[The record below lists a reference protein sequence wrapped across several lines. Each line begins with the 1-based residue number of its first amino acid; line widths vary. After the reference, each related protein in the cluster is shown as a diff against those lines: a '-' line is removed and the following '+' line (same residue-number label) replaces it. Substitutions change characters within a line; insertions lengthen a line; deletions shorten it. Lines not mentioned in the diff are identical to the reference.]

1 MVSLA
6 QRMQI
11 APNLLLITVEL
22 MALLAL
28 TTIGYGLL
36 RGRLIPVRSLENL
49 PKIGSRISFLWV
61 MTLFFLL
68 ALFVSPKIMV
78 LYIWFIAFLA
88 LKEFFSMTPSRR
100 ADRRVLFVAY
110 LSLPIQFILILLGWR
125 QAFTA
130 FVPIWVFLVLPMVMV
145 IIGETKGFL
154 RAWSTIGWGIITTV
168 YSLGFLAYLLM
179 LPAESYGP
187 VGGNG
192 LFLFLL
198 AMAQLDHTTQYL
210 FGRLFPSSR
219 LSLKVSQTRNWA
231 SLLGSILVSIPVAW
245 YLAPRLTP
253 FGGLPGVGMG
263 ILIAIGAFIGYIIV
277 SAIKHDLQIRDRG
290 SMTPGQGGVLNR
302 IDTFVYTAPLFYYLT
317 LQYYVYLERIEFVAQ
332 LWRH

>member
-1 MVSLA
+1 MGNLA
-6 QRMQI
+6 QQLELS
-11 APNLLLITVEL
+11 PDLLLITGALVL
-22 MALLAL
+22 LLAL

-36 RGRLIPVRSLENL
+36 RQRLLPVRSLANL
-49 PKIGSRISFLWV
+49 PKIGSRIAFLWV
-61 MTLFFLL
+61 MTIAYLL
-68 ALFVSPKIMV
+68 ALLISPKILI

-145 IIGETKGFL
+145 IMGETRGFL

-168 YSLGFLAYLLM
+168 YSLGFLAYLLV
-179 LPAESYGP
+179 LPATPSQP
-187 VGGNG
+187 AGGLG

-198 AMAQLDHTTQYL
+198 ALAQLNHTTQYA
-210 FGRLFPSSR
+210 FGRRFPNPA

-231 SLLGSILVSIPVAW
+231 SLIGSIVIASPVAFF
-245 YLAPRLTP
+245 LAPLLTP
-253 FGGLPGVGMG
+253 FGGVSGAGMG
-263 ILIAIGAFIGYIIV
+263 ILLAMGAFIGYIIL

-317 LQYYVYLERIEFVAQ
+317 IQ
-332 LWRH
+332 LYF